1 MPLFEYK
8 GVGQNGKPV
17 KGSIEADS
25 AKTAR
30 QRLKGK
36 GVYTTDIKERL
47 VAGEKSS
54 SKGGARGSATTK
66 VKLRSLTLMI
76 RQLSTL
82 VKARI
87 PLNEALAALVEQT
100 EDQKLRTVLSQIK
113 ESVNEGK
120 SLAASCKQYPKVFT
134 PLYTSMIQVGEA
146 SGNLDLV
153 LMRLAGFAEGQY
165 ELRNKVMGAM
175 AYPAFMAVAGIGI
188 TIFLFAFAV
197 PKITEVF
204 AGSKMA
210 LPTLT
215 VVMIG
220 ISNFMAK
227 NWILVFA
234 SLFGSFSLFQWYVNT
249 SKGKDWWDAVS
260 LKIPGY
266 GKLRRMV
273 AVSRFAR
280 TLSTLIGSGVQL
292 LDAIDIVK
300 DVVDNAVIRKALIES
315 KASISEGQTIAAP
328 LKASGQFPP
337 ILTHMIAV
345 GEKTGELEEML
356 NVVSDAY
363 DGQVDTAITSM
374 TRLLEPLMI
383 LIMGGVIALV
393 ALSIFMPMMQLN
405 NLGSMPG

>member
-8 GVGQNGKPV
+8 GVGPGGKAA
-17 KGSIEADS
+17 KGSVEADS
-25 AKTAR
+25 AKSAR
-30 QRLKGK
+30 AKLK
-36 GVYTTDIKERL
+36 
-47 VAGEKSS
+47 
-54 SKGGARGSATTK
+54 ARGIFPTDLKEKATAK
-66 VKLRSLTLMI
+66 QNERKISVPGSGGVKMRNLTMMI

-87 PLNEALAALVEQT
+87 PLDEALAALVEQT
-100 EDQKLRTVLSQIK
+100 DDTKLKGILAEIRT
-113 ESVNEGK
+113 SVNEGK
-120 SLAASCKQYPKVFT
+120 SLADACKQFPKVFT
-134 PLYTSMIQVGEA
+134 PIFVSMIQVGEA

-153 LMRLAGFAEGQY
+153 LNRLSNFAEAQLD
-165 ELRNKVMGAM
+165 LRNKVVGAM
-175 AYPAFMAVAGIGI
+175 VYPAFMMVAGFGI
-188 TIFLFAFAV
+188 IIFLFAFAV

-215 VVMIG
+215 LIMIK
-220 ISNFMAK
+220 ISEVISKHWMTLLLTIFGAY
-227 NWILVFA
+227 
-234 SLFGSFSLFQWYVNT
+234 SLFMWWINT
-249 SKGKDWWDAVS
+249 KAGRDRWDAIS
-260 LKIPGY
+260 LKIPAY
-266 GKLRRMV
+266 GKMRRMV

-300 DVVDNAVIRKALIES
+300 DVVENAVIRQALIQSRES
-315 KASISEGQTIAAP
+315 IQEGQTIAAP
-328 LKASGQFPP
+328 LRASGQFPP

-345 GEKTGELEEML
+345 GEKTGELEDML

-363 DGQVDTAITSM
+363 DAQVDTAIKSM

-383 LIMGGVIALV
+383 LVMGGIIALV
-393 ALSIFMPMMQLN
+393 ALSIFMPMMELN

>member
-1 MPLFEYK
+1 MPIFEYK
-8 GVGQNGKPV
+8 GVGAGGKAA
-17 KGSIEADS
+17 KGAIEAVS
-25 AKTAR
+25 AKAAR
-30 QRLKGK
+30 QKLKSRGIYPTDLAEK
-36 GVYTTDIKERL
+36 AAVGSKREKKQISFSSGGVKMRN
-47 VAGEKSS
+47 
-54 SKGGARGSATTK
+54 
-66 VKLRSLTLMI
+66 LTMMT
-76 RQLSTL
+76 RQLATL

-87 PLNEALAALVEQT
+87 PLDEALAALIEQT
-100 EDQKLRTVLSQIK
+100 DDSKLKGILSQIR

-120 SLAASCKQYPKVFT
+120 SLAASCKMFPKVFT
-134 PLYTSMIQVGEA
+134 PIFTSMIQVGEA

-153 LMRLAGFAEGQY
+153 LNRLANFAEAQF
-165 ELRNKVMGAM
+165 ELRNKVIGAM
-175 AYPAFMAVAGIGI
+175 AYPAFMMVAGTGI
-188 TIFLFAFAV
+188 TVFLFAFAV

-215 VVMIG
+215 VVMIA
-220 ISNFMAK
+220 ISEFMSAQ
-227 NWILVFA
+227 WPTILISMAATF
-234 SLFGSFSLFQWYVNT
+234 FFFKWYT
-249 SKGKDWWDAVS
+249 STVAGREWWDAVS

-266 GKLRRMV
+266 GKMRRMV

-300 DVVDNAVIRKALIES
+300 DVVDNAVIRKALMDS
-315 KASISEGQTIAAP
+315 RDSIAEGQTIAAP
-328 LKASGQFPP
+328 LRASGQFP

-363 DGQVDTAITSM
+363 DSQVDNAIKSM

-383 LIMGGVIALV
+383 LIMGGIIALV
-393 ALSIFMPMMQLN
+393 AMSIFMPMMQLN
-405 NLGSMPG
+405 NLNTLPG

>member
-8 GVGQNGKPV
+8 GVSSTGKAA
-17 KGSIEADS
+17 KGVIEADS
-25 AKTAR
+25 QKSAR
-30 QRLKGK
+30 LRLKQK
-36 GVYTTDIKERL
+36 GVLTTEINERS
-47 VAGEKSS
+47 GKSEKAKQTSF
-54 SKGGARGSATTK
+54 SKGK
-66 VKLRSLTLMI
+66 VNSKNVTMMT
-76 RQLSTL
+76 RQLATL
-82 VKARI
+82 IRARI
-87 PLNEALAALVEQT
+87 PLDEALAALIEQT
-100 EDQKLRTVLSQIK
+100 DDNRLKGVLSQVR

-120 SLAASCKQYPKVFT
+120 SLAEGCRRFPKVFSPIFT
-134 PLYTSMIQVGEA
+134 AMISVGEA

-153 LMRLAGFAEGQY
+153 LTRLATFAESQQG
-165 ELRNKVMGAM
+165 LKNKVLGAL
-175 AYPAFMAVAGIGI
+175 AYPAFMAIAGIGI

-204 AGSKMA
+204 QGSKMA

-220 ISNFMAK
+220 ISDFMAA
-227 NWILVFA
+227 NWFLVVGALVGVF
-234 SLFGSFSLFQWYVNT
+234 FLFQWYVAT
-249 SKGKDWWDAVS
+249 AAGRAWWDALS
-260 LKIPGY
+260 LKIPGF
-266 GKLRRMV
+266 GKLKRMI

-280 TLSTLIGSGVQL
+280 TMATLIGSGVQV

-300 DVVDNAVIRKALIES
+300 DVVDNTVIRQALIES
-315 KASISEGQTIAAP
+315 RDSIAEGKSIAGP

-363 DGQVDTAITSM
+363 DSQVDNAIQSM

-383 LIMGGVIALV
+383 VLMGGIITLV
-393 ALSIFMPMMQLN
+393 ALSIFLPMLQMNDLN
-405 NLGSMPG
+405 GMPG

>member
-1 MPLFEYK
+1 MPVFEYK
-8 GVGQNGKPV
+8 GIGPGGKPA
-17 KGSIEADS
+17 KGFVESDS
-25 AKTAR
+25 AKNAR
-30 QRLKGK
+30 QRLKTKGIFVSDIVEKKGQTALPGK
-36 GVYTTDIKERL
+36 
-47 VAGEKSS
+47 
-54 SKGGARGSATTK
+54 KGAAASTGG
-66 VKLRSLTLMI
+66 VKLKNLTTMI

-87 PLNEALAALVEQT
+87 PLDEALAALIEQT
-100 EDQKLRTVLSQIK
+100 DDTKLKTVLAQIRD
-113 ESVNEGK
+113 SVNEGK
-120 SLAASCKQYPKVFT
+120 SLAASCKQFPKVFT

-153 LMRLAGFAEGQY
+153 LSRLANFAEAQY
-165 ELRNKVMGAM
+165 ALRNKIIGAM
-175 AYPAFMAVAGIGI
+175 AYPAFMAFAGIGI

-215 VVMIG
+215 VVMIS
-220 ISNFMAK
+220 ISEFMSANWLFIIVALVGSIVALQGYIATAK
-227 NWILVFA
+227 GRA
-234 SLFGSFSLFQWYVNT
+234 
-249 SKGKDWWDAVS
+249 WWDAVS
-260 LKIPGY
+260 LRIPGF
-266 GKLRRMV
+266 GKLKRMV

-280 TLSTLIGSGVQL
+280 TMSTLLGSGVQL

-300 DVVDNAVIRKALIES
+300 DVVDNAVIRKALAES
-315 KASISEGQTIAAP
+315 RTSISEGQSIAAP

-363 DGQVDTAITSM
+363 DAQVDNAISSM

-383 LIMGGVIALV
+383 LVMGGIIALV

-405 NLGSMPG
+405 NLSSMPS